1 MGREDMFMIDEQV
14 QIYQEMIEA
23 YLRSYLVTHLE

>member
-14 QIYQEMIEA
+14 QIYHEIIEA
-23 YLRSYLVTHLE
+23 YLRSYVVIHLE